1 MEGFIDDL
9 TGGNTTE
16 VKVVL
21 ACVIAALA
29 IYQLGLIAVAY
40 GKLRPSFLNGGAASF
55 AHRAVGDAL
64 VVLIVVVAVMCI
76 SYFEIED
83 EATLHVI
90 AAIGLLAVL
99 AFKVAVIRWWHG
111 LSRLLPLL
119 GISVWALIAVTVAT
133 SAGDFLAD

>member
-29 IYQLGLIAVAY
+29 IYQLGLIAIAY
-40 GKLRPSFLNGGAASF
+40 GKLRPSF

-133 SAGDFLAD
+133 SAGDFLTD